1 MLSERADQLESGEYK
16 IHTLWY
22 YWLGGDFQGTIDYPD
37 DFEVKSFEEE
47 INLLTAG
54 QGVIRSPTYQRE
66 MEKRVANRILKS
78 ENEDIRELVNKEIDS
93 EPSAHEIQQIM
104 QMQAQA
110 AQSQAAGTGNSGDKP
125 KKTEGD
131 AKPKPAP
138 KARPERKE
146 DG

>member
-1 MLSERADQLESGEYK
+1 M
-16 IHTLWY
+16 
-22 YWLGGDFQGTIDYPD
+22 
-37 DFEVKSFEEE
+37 KSFEEE

-78 ENEDIRELVNKEIDS
+78 ENEDIREKVNEEIDS
-93 EPSAHEIQQIM
+93 EPSAHEIQQFM
-104 QMQAQA
+104 QVQA
-110 AQSQAAGTGNSGDKP
+110 AQSQAGGTGNSGDKP